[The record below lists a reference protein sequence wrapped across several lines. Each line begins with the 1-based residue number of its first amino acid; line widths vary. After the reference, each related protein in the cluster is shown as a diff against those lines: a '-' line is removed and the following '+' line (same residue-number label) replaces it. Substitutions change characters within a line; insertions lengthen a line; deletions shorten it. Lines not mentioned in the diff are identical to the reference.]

1 MAEATANQQMLTG
14 PDGQG
19 VVAVAP
25 RQINPID
32 AVAQSRAVRHFGK
45 LIGLAAA
52 VAIGMVV
59 VLWTAEPNY
68 SPLYTNMSGK
78 DAAQVADALMSRDI
92 DFKLDATS
100 GTLLVD
106 QNRLSEARLLLAS
119 QGLADGTAKG
129 LEMLQQDQGLGTS
142 QFIENARYNHALEAE
157 LVRSV
162 ESIRAVDKARIH
174 LAIPEQSIFIRNRT
188 KPSASVVVK
197 LHPGR
202 VLNAGQVEAVVQMIA
217 SSIPMLESSQVKV
230 VDQFGRLLT
239 DEKDEGMSLTTR
251 QFDYSRKLEDNFA
264 DRIINLLQPIVGEGK
279 VNAQVAAQLDFSAVE
294 STREAYDPERSVVRS
309 EQFSEEAIGGFA
321 QALGIPGALSN
332 QPPGTGRIGGE
343 VAPEVETG
351 DGDQT
356 IGTEEYAP
364 NQNRSSTRNFEVDRV
379 ISHTSNPVGSVQRL
393 SVAVIIDDKQV
404 TADDGSVSKEPYS
417 AEEIASFDKLVKETI
432 GFDENR
438 GDSVSIISTSFLE
451 IEAPEAEVVPAWQSL
466 LNEAW
471 IVNLIKQV
479 LGALGL
485 IAVYFIFVR
494 PALRSLSLKNSDAE
508 SRGSAGDAAVNGVQT
523 LGAPMPMQQGMP
535 GQQQFAGIP
544 NLADDPNSPA
554 AMVRRKDATY
564 EQKVDMARSM
574 VMDDPA
580 RVANVMKH
588 WVGDE

>member
-1 MAEATANQQMLTG
+1 MAEATVNQQG
-14 PDGQG
+14 VPGQDGQG
-19 VVAVAP
+19 MVAVAP

-32 AVAQSRAVRHFGK
+32 AVAQSHAVRHISK
-45 LIGLAAA
+45 LVGLAAA
-52 VAIGMVV
+52 IAVGMVV

-68 SPLYTNMSGK
+68 APLYTNMSGK
-78 DAAQVADALMSRDI
+78 DAAQIADTLMSKDI
-92 DFKLDATS
+92 EFKLEANT

-106 QNRLSEARLLLAS
+106 QSKLSEARLLLAS

-142 QFIENARYNHALEAE
+142 QFIETARYNHAVEAE

-162 ESIRAVDKARIH
+162 ESIRSVDKARVH

-202 VLNAGQVEAVVQMIA
+202 VLNPGQVEAIVQMIA
-217 SSIPMLESSQVKV
+217 SSIPMLESTEVKV

-239 DEKDEGMSLTTR
+239 SEKDEGMSLTTR
-251 QFDYSRKLEDNFA
+251 QFEYTSKLEDNFA
-264 DRIINLLQPIVGEGK
+264 DRIINLLQPIVGEGR

-294 STREAYDPERSVVRS
+294 STREAYDPERSVIRS
-309 EQFSEEAIGGFA
+309 EQINEEENRSFS

-332 QPPGTGRIGGE
+332 QPPAAGTI
-343 VAPEVETG
+343 EVETE
-351 DGDQT
+351 T
-356 IGTEEYAP
+356 GTETASATSEEIP
-364 NQNRSSTRNFEVDRV
+364 TNQNRSATRNYEVDRV

-393 SVAVIIDDKQV
+393 SVAVIIDEKQV
-404 TADDGSVSKEPYS
+404 TADDGSVSKTPYS
-417 AEEIASFDKLVKETI
+417 DEEIARFTNLVKETI
-432 GFDENR
+432 GFDANR
-438 GDSVSIISTSFLE
+438 GDSVSVINASFLE
-451 IEAPEAEVVPAWQSL
+451 VEEPVVEAVPAWRSL

-485 IAVYFIFVR
+485 IIVYFIFVR

-508 SRGSAGDAAVNGVQT
+508 SSSAAASSESGAVQNLGSP
-523 LGAPMPMQQGMP
+523 APMQYAMQ
-535 GQQQFAGIP
+535 GQQAGAQNFGIP
-544 NLADDPNSPA
+544 DLANDPNNPA